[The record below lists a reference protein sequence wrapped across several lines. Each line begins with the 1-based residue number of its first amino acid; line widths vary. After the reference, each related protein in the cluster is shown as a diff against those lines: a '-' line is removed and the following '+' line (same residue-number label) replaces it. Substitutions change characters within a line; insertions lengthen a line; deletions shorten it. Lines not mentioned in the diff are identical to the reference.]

1 MKSLN
6 LDMELTITKLLQLIS
21 CVEDKLNLLIEYHAF
36 VNSLTL
42 FHAGRQNTSSVNR
55 TFLPH
60 MQCAVQC
67 AIVN

>member
-42 FHAGRQNTSSVNR
+42 FHVGGGKTPV
-55 TFLPH
+55 
-60 MQCAVQC
+60 V
-67 AIVN
+67 